1 VSVCTA
7 DTNLD
12 GAVDVD
18 DLVDVILAWGGSD
31 PAADVDDDGD
41 VDVDDIVAVILA
53 WGPCE

>member
-1 VSVCTA
+1 MSVCTA